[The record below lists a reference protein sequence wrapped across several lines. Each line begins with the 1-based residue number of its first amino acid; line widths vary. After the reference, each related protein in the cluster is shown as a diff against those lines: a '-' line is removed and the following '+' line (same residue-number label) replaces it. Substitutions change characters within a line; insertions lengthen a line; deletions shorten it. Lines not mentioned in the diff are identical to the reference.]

1 MNFIL
6 TLKEQ
11 KSEGNLFPIL
21 FYSIRLIMIFE
32 TEGMKEMA
40 ERYYPFLH
48 SLAWTYFPTNNST
61 EGREKTIFNETNQY
75 FFLGNSDATYYI
87 KEVLCHFD

>member
-1 MNFIL
+1 
-6 TLKEQ
+6 
-11 KSEGNLFPIL
+11 
-21 FYSIRLIMIFE
+21 MIFE

-61 EGREKTIFNETNQY
+61 EGRKSQFSTKPTTN

>member
-1 MNFIL
+1 
-6 TLKEQ
+6 
-11 KSEGNLFPIL
+11 
-21 FYSIRLIMIFE
+21 MIFE

-61 EGREKTIFNETNQY
+61 EGREKSIFNETNQN

>member
-1 MNFIL
+1 
-6 TLKEQ
+6 
-11 KSEGNLFPIL
+11 
-21 FYSIRLIMIFE
+21 MIFE

-61 EGREKTIFNETNQY
+61 EGREKSIFNETNQN
-75 FFLGNSDATYYI
+75 FFFRKFRCY
-87 KEVLCHFD
+87 VLHQRSSVSF

>member
-11 KSEGNLFPIL
+11 KSEGKFFLIFKQIL
-21 FYSIRLIMIFE
+21 LIMSFE

-61 EGREKTIFNETNQY
+61 EGREKSIFNETNQY
-75 FFLGNSDATYYI
+75 FSSGNSDATYYI

>member
-11 KSEGNLFPIL
+11 KSEGKFFLIFKQIL
-21 FYSIRLIMIFE
+21 LIMSFE

-48 SLAWTYFPTNNST
+48 SLAWTYFPTSNST
-61 EGREKTIFNETNQY
+61 EGREQSI
-75 FFLGNSDATYYI
+75 
-87 KEVLCHFD
+87 

>member
-1 MNFIL
+1 M
-6 TLKEQ
+6 
-11 KSEGNLFPIL
+11 S
-21 FYSIRLIMIFE
+21 SE

-61 EGREKTIFNETNQY
+61 EGREKSIFNETNRY
-75 FFLGNSDATYYI
+75 FF
-87 KEVLCHFD
+87 

>member
-1 MNFIL
+1 M
-6 TLKEQ
+6 
-11 KSEGNLFPIL
+11 S
-21 FYSIRLIMIFE
+21 FE

-61 EGREKTIFNETNQY
+61 EGREKSIFNETNQY

>member
-1 MNFIL
+1 MKVIYFL
-6 TLKEQ
+6 
-11 KSEGNLFPIL
+11 S
-21 FYSIRLIMIFE
+21 YSIRLIMIFE

-61 EGREKTIFNETNQY
+61 EGREKSISNEANQCY
-75 FFLGNSDATYYI
+75 FSGNSDATYYI

>member
-1 MNFIL
+1 MWSQNDTMHYSERLAMNFIL

-11 KSEGNLFPIL
+11 KSEGNIFPFFKQIL
-21 FYSIRLIMIFE
+21 LIMNFE

-61 EGREKTIFNETNQY
+61 EGRKKSIFNETNHY
-75 FFLGNSDATYYI
+75 
-87 KEVLCHFD
+87 

>member
-11 KSEGNLFPIL
+11 KSEGNFFLIFKQIL
-21 FYSIRLIMIFE
+21 LIMSFE

-61 EGREKTIFNETNQY
+61 EGREKSISNEANQCY
-75 FFLGNSDATYYI
+75 FSGNSDATYYI

>member
-11 KSEGNLFPIL
+11 KSEGKFVLIFKQIL
-21 FYSIRLIMIFE
+21 LIMSFE

-61 EGREKTIFNETNQY
+61 EGREKSIFDEPNQH
-75 FFLGNSDATYYI
+75 FF
-87 KEVLCHFD
+87 F

>member
-1 MNFIL
+1 MKVIYFL
-6 TLKEQ
+6 
-11 KSEGNLFPIL
+11 S
-21 FYSIRLIMIFE
+21 YSIRLIMIFE

-61 EGREKTIFNETNQY
+61 EGREKSILTKPTDVIFQEIPMLRTTSKK
-75 FFLGNSDATYYI
+75 FCVILISLERRSA
-87 KEVLCHFD
+87 

>member
-1 MNFIL
+1 
-6 TLKEQ
+6 
-11 KSEGNLFPIL
+11 
-21 FYSIRLIMIFE
+21 MIFE

-61 EGREKTIFNETNQY
+61 EGKQKSILNETNRY
-75 FFLGNSDATYYI
+75 FFQEIPMLRTTSKKFCAILISLERRSAYFL
-87 KEVLCHFD
+87 KH